1 MPGARAP
8 GSRWQPP
15 AGAKGVWGRR
25 RLQGP
30 HIPLGPLLSL
40 RPPLS
45 LQFPPGGTGLKG
57 PWEAWSPAHLWVPRA
72 GLLQGLEKSWG
83 AVGRE
88 PWWGLCGRG
97 LAVGA
102 IIPERCRALLSHS
115 RACFAH
121 PPAVLHPPATFP
133 PSLGAQHGQE
143 PGSDRTE
150 ALPSPRLRV
159 SVSRGCRDRLPH
171 TGRPEVQDQGVGRA
185 TLSLETL
192 GVDPSCPLQLWV
204 AWATRALLPRLGCLL
219 PSAHGLCS
227 GSPPL
232 TRTLVEGFR
241 PHQITQ
247 HATRFLQ
254 IKARSQALGFRIWT
268 LQPLQ

>member
-1 MPGARAP
+1 MEPCSFV
-8 GSRWQPP
+8 GSQGRPS
-15 AGAKGVWGRR
+15 GRR
-25 RLQGP
+25 
-30 HIPLGPLLSL
+30 
-40 RPPLS
+40 
-45 LQFPPGGTGLKG
+45 
-57 PWEAWSPAHLWVPRA
+57 
-72 GLLQGLEKSWG
+72 LETSWG

-133 PSLGAQHGQE
+133 PSLGAQRGQE
-143 PGSDRTE
+143 PGSDCTQ

-171 TGRPEVQDQGVGRA
+171 TGRFQTIEILSLTPGRPEVQDQGVGRA
-185 TLSLETL
+185 TLSLETP

-204 AWATRALLPRLGCLL
+204 ARAMWAFLPRLGCLL
-219 PSAHGLCS
+219 PAARGLCS

-232 TRTLVEGFR
+232 TRTLVKGFR

-268 LQPLQ
+268 LKPLQ